1 MGKAEKK
8 GADQQQQQHNNNTKL
23 GLGPLLSKPTGKASK
38 PQLTTPPGKGAS
50 TSLAAL
56 KQMIDSQLRELNS
69 KLDQDA
75 GKMQRQFASIST
87 ALEKTAQGHSA
98 QANKVRSRPAAPRPR
113 KRHPQAA
120 ASKLCHDSSS
130 AHKTSTCVLL
140 LPPSLC
146 LQYFQDTATF
156 MEQAK
161 ASHDQ
166 AVSKLTKI
174 SKDANTQLNRSAV
187 APAPTSHT
195 RTQQPQRSA

>member
-1 MGKAEKK
+1 LQQTRTIVPTSGLVHQQNNHKHACCYRSAITTMGKAERK
-8 GADQQQQQHNNNTKL
+8 GADQQQQQQQHNNNTKL

-98 QANKVRSRPAAPRPR
+98 QANKVRSRPAAPRPQNS
-113 KRHPQAA
+113 HPQAA
-120 ASKLCHDSSS
+120 ASK
-130 AHKTSTCVLL
+130 
-140 LPPSLC
+140 P
-146 LQYFQDTATF
+146 
-156 MEQAK
+156 
-161 ASHDQ
+161 
-166 AVSKLTKI
+166 
-174 SKDANTQLNRSAV
+174 
-187 APAPTSHT
+187 
-195 RTQQPQRSA
+195 